1 MTLDEAVAAQKPLVQ
16 RLLDGVAAIGA
27 DPPGI
32 TRDAYG
38 QGENAAHDVIR
49 KAGEALGM
57 QASID
62 AGANLS
68 LRWAAEKPEAPPI
81 IIGSHL
87 DSIVQGGNFDGAAG
101 VIAGIGAVAALRAA
115 GITPRRDIEVLA
127 LRCEEAVWFGLGL
140 IGSRC
145 LLARLPPG
153 ALELRHAR
161 TGKTL
166 AESIAAAGGDPSQ
179 LRHGKPLRDPAAIGA
194 YLEVHIEQAPQL
206 IEADAPIAICRANPG
221 NLRHPFIRIKGE
233 DAHTGLPHRFR
244 RDAALAGADL
254 SLSLEKLWLAE
265 EAAGRP
271 MAVTIGRFHTPA
283 DRHSLTAVS
292 GDFELSLDLRAY
304 DAAHLVALEAKLQ
317 EIVADVASR
326 RGVTITLGERSSAA
340 PGLMDPGLMVG
351 LADAAT
357 ACGITA
363 PHLHSPGTH
372 DANNFA
378 AVGIKTAMLLVRNQN
393 GSHNPHEAMETDDLM
408 AAISVLTKFSVARLE
423 REKGSGDGFQEFFRY

>member
-1 MTLDEAVAAQKPLVQ
+1 MKLDEAISAQKPLVQ
-16 RLLDGVAAIGA
+16 SLLDGVAAIGA

-38 QGENAAHDVIR
+38 RGENEAHHLIR
-49 KAGEALGM
+49 KTGEALGM
-57 QASID
+57 RASID

-68 LRWAAEKPEAPPI
+68 LCWAAENPEAPPI

-101 VIAGIGAVAALRAA
+101 VIAGIGAIAALCAA
-115 GITPRRDIEVLA
+115 GVTPRRDIEVLA

-166 AESIAAAGGDPSQ
+166 AESIAAVGGDPARLAQ
-179 LRHGKPLRDPAAIGA
+179 GKALRDPRSIGA

-206 IEADAPIAICRANPG
+206 IEAGMPIAICLANPG

-254 SLSLEKLWLAE
+254 SLCLEKLWLAE

-271 MAVTIGRFHTPA
+271 MAVTIGRFHTPVA
-283 DRHSLTAVS
+283 RHSLTAVS

-304 DAAHLVALEAKLQ
+304 DAAHLVALEAKLH
-317 EIVADVASR
+317 EIVAEVAAR
-326 RGVTITLGERSSAA
+326 RHVTITLGERSSAA
-340 PGLMDPGLMVG
+340 PGLMDPSLMMAF
-351 LADAAT
+351 ADAAA
-357 ACGITA
+357 ACGIKATK
-363 PHLHSPGTH
+363 LHSPGTH

-378 AVGIKTAMLLVRNQN
+378 ALGVKTGMLLVRNRN

-408 AAISVLTKFSVARLE
+408 AAIAILARFIA
-423 REKGSGDGFQEFFRY
+423 KDAGG

>member
-1 MTLDEAVAAQKPLVQ
+1 MKLDEAVAAQKPLVQ

-32 TRDAYG
+32 TRDAYER
-38 QGENAAHDVIR
+38 GENEAHHLIR
-49 KAGEALGM
+49 QAGVALGM

-68 LRWAAEKPEAPPI
+68 LRWVAKNPEAPPI

-145 LLARLPPG
+145 MLARLPQG

-166 AESIAAAGGDPSQ
+166 AESIAAAGGDPAWLSQ
-179 LRHGKPLRDPAAIGA
+179 GKPLRDPGSIGA

-206 IEADAPIAICRANPG
+206 VEAEFPIAICLANPG
-221 NLRHPFIRIKGE
+221 NLRHPFIRITGE

-254 SLSLEKLWLAE
+254 SLCLEQLWLAE

-271 MAVTIGRFHTPA
+271 MAVTIGRFHTPV

-292 GDFELSLDLRAY
+292 GDFEMSLDLRAY

-317 EIVADVASR
+317 AIVAEVAAR
-326 RGVTITLGERSSAA
+326 RRVTITLGERSSAA
-340 PGLMDPGLMVG
+340 PGLMDPSLMDG
-351 LADAAT
+351 LAKAAS
-357 ACGITA
+357 ACDITA
-363 PHLHSPGTH
+363 ARLHSPGTH

-378 AVGIKTAMLLVRNQN
+378 AVGVRTGMLLVRNQN
-393 GSHNPHEAMETDDLM
+393 GSHNPHEAMETEDLM
-408 AAISVLTKFSVARLE
+408 AAIAVMARLLA
-423 REKGSGDGFQEFFRY
+423 RRW

>member
-1 MTLDEAVAAQKPLVQ
+1 MKLDQAIAAQKPLVQ
-16 RLLDGVAAIGA
+16 SLLDGVATIGA
-27 DPPGI
+27 DPPGV

-38 QGENAAHDVIR
+38 RGENEAHHLIR
-49 KAGEALGM
+49 QAGEALGM

-68 LRWAAEKPEAPPI
+68 LRWTAEKPQAPPI

-115 GITPRRDIEVLA
+115 GIAPHRDIEVLA

-145 LLARLPPG
+145 MLARLPPG

-166 AESIAAAGGDPSQ
+166 AESIAAAGGDPARLNQ
-179 LRHGKPLRDPAAIGA
+179 GKPLRDPGSIGA

-206 IEADAPIAICRANPG
+206 MEAGVPIAICLANAG
-221 NLRHPFIRIKGE
+221 NLRHPFIRITGE

-254 SLSLEKLWLAE
+254 SLCLEKLWLTE
-265 EAAGRP
+265 EAAGHP
-271 MAVTIGRFHTPA
+271 MAVTIGRFHTPV

-292 GDFELSLDLRAY
+292 GDFEMSLDLRAY
-304 DAAHLVALEAKLQ
+304 GAAHLVALEAKLQ
-317 EIVADVASR
+317 DIVAEVAAR
-326 RGVTITLGERSSAA
+326 RRVTITLGARSSAA
-340 PGLMDPGLMVG
+340 PGLMDPSLMSG
-351 LADAAT
+351 LADALA
-357 ACGITA
+357 ACGIA
-363 PHLHSPGTH
+363 AMRLHSPGTH

-378 AVGIKTAMLLVRNQN
+378 AVGVKTGMILVRNKN

-408 AAISVLTKFSVARLE
+408 VAIAAMARLLAG
-423 REKGSGDGFQEFFRY
+423 RW

>member
-1 MTLDEAVAAQKPLVQ
+1 MKLDEAIAAQKPLVQ
-16 RLLDGVAAIGA
+16 SLLDGVATIGA

-38 QGENAAHDVIR
+38 RGENEAHHLIR

-68 LRWAAEKPEAPPI
+68 LRWAAGKPEAPPI

-145 LLARLPPG
+145 MLARLPQG

-166 AESIAAAGGDPSQ
+166 AESITAAGGDPAQLSQ
-179 LRHGKPLRDPAAIGA
+179 GKPLRDPAAIGA

-206 IEADAPIAICRANPG
+206 VEAGLPIAICLANPG
-221 NLRHPFIRIKGE
+221 NLRHPFIRITGE

-254 SLSLEKLWLAE
+254 SLCLEQLWLVE

-271 MAVTIGRFHTPA
+271 MAATIGRFHTPV

-292 GDFELSLDLRAY
+292 GDFEMSLDLRAY

-317 EIVADVASR
+317 EIVADVAVR
-326 RGVTITLGERSSAA
+326 RRVTITLGERSSAA
-340 PGLMDPGLMVG
+340 PGLMDPSLMSG
-351 LADAAT
+351 LADAAA
-357 ACGITA
+357 ACGIATMR
-363 PHLHSPGTH
+363 LHSPGTH

-378 AVGIKTAMLLVRNQN
+378 AVGVKTGMLLVRNQN

-408 AAISVLTKFSVARLE
+408 AAIAVMVRLLAG
-423 REKGSGDGFQEFFRY
+423 RW

>member
-340 PGLMDPGLMVG
+340 PGLMVPGLMVG

>member
-1 MTLDEAVAAQKPLVQ
+1 MKLDEAVAAQKRLVQ
-16 RLLDGVAAIGA
+16 DLLDGVAAIGA

-32 TRDAYG
+32 TREAYG
-38 QGENAAHDVIR
+38 RGENEAHHLIR
-49 KAGEALGM
+49 AAGEALGM

-68 LRWAAEKPEAPPI
+68 LRLMAENPQAPPI

-87 DSIVQGGNFDGAAG
+87 DSIIQGGNFDGAAG

-115 GITPRRDIEVLA
+115 GTTPQRDIEVLA

-145 LLARLPPG
+145 MLARLPPG
-153 ALELRHAR
+153 ALALRHAR

-166 AESIAAAGGDPSQ
+166 AESIAAAGGDPARLHQ
-179 LRHGKPLRDPAAIGA
+179 AEPLRDPAALGA

-206 IEADAPIAICRANPG
+206 VEAGMPIAICLANPG
-221 NLRHPFIRIKGE
+221 NLRHPHIRIVGE

-254 SLSLEKLWLAE
+254 SLCLEKLWLAE

-292 GDFELSLDLRAY
+292 GEFEMSLDLRGY
-304 DAAHLVALEAKLQ
+304 DAAHLAALEAQLHGM
-317 EIVADVASR
+317 VAEVAAR
-326 RGVTITLGERSSAA
+326 RKVKITLGERSSAA
-340 PGLMDPGLMVG
+340 PGLMDPGLMKG
-351 LADAAT
+351 LADAAAASAIPT
-357 ACGITA
+357 TR
-363 PHLHSPGTH
+363 LNSPGTH

-378 AVGIKTAMLLVRNQN
+378 AAGVRTGMLLVRNQN

-408 AAISVLTKFSVARLE
+408 AAIAVLARFLADE
-423 REKGSGDGFQEFFRY
+423 AGGFAAPS

>member
-1 MTLDEAVAAQKPLVQ
+1 MKLDEAIAAQKPLVQ
-16 RLLDGVAAIGA
+16 SLLDGVAAIGA

-38 QGENAAHDVIR
+38 YRENEAHDLIR

-68 LRWAAEKPEAPPI
+68 LRWAAENPEAPPI
-81 IIGSHL
+81 ISGSHL

-145 LLARLPPG
+145 MLARLPQG

-166 AESIAAAGGDPSQ
+166 AESIAAAGGDPARLSQ
-179 LRHGKPLRDPAAIGA
+179 GTPLRDPAAIGA

-206 IEADAPIAICRANPG
+206 VEAGLPIAICLANPG
-221 NLRHPFIRIKGE
+221 NLRHPFIRITGE

-254 SLSLEKLWLAE
+254 SLCLEQLWLAE

-271 MAVTIGRFHTPA
+271 MAVTIGRFHTPV

-292 GDFELSLDLRAY
+292 GDFEMSLDLRAY

-317 EIVADVASR
+317 AIVAEVAAR
-326 RGVTITLGERSSAA
+326 RRVTIALGERSSAA
-340 PGLMDPGLMVG
+340 PGLMDPSLMSG
-351 LADAAT
+351 LADASA
-357 ACGITA
+357 ACGIGA
-363 PHLHSPGTH
+363 ASLHSPGTH

-378 AVGIKTAMLLVRNQN
+378 AVGVKTGMLLVRNQN
-393 GSHNPHEAMETDDLM
+393 GSHNPHEAMETEDLM
-408 AAISVLTKFSVARLE
+408 AAIAVMARLLA
-423 REKGSGDGFQEFFRY
+423 RRW

>member
-16 RLLDGVAAIGA
+16 SLLDGVAAIGA

-38 QGENAAHDVIR
+38 RGENEAHDLIR
-49 KAGEALGM
+49 RAGEALGM

-68 LRWAAEKPEAPPI
+68 LLWAAETPEAPPI

-101 VIAGIGAVAALRAA
+101 VIAGIGAIAALRAA
-115 GITPRRDIEVLA
+115 GIIPRQDIEVLA
-127 LRCEEAVWFGLGL
+127 LRCEESVWFGLGL

-145 LLARLPPG
+145 MLARLPAG

-166 AESIAAAGGDPSQ
+166 AESIAAAGGDPVRLGQ
-179 LRHGKPLRDPAAIGA
+179 GKPLRDPGSIGA

-206 IEADAPIAICRANPG
+206 IEASLPVAICLANPG
-221 NLRHPFIRIKGE
+221 NLRHPFIRITGE

-254 SLSLEKLWLAE
+254 SLCLERLWLAE
-265 EAAGRP
+265 DAAGRP
-271 MAVTIGRFHTPA
+271 MAVTIGRFHTPVE
-283 DRHSLTAVS
+283 RHSLTAVS
-292 GDFELSLDLRAY
+292 GDFEMSLDLRAY

-317 EIVADVASR
+317 EIVAEVAAR
-326 RGVTITLGERSSAA
+326 RRVTITLGERSSAA
-340 PGLMDPGLMVG
+340 AGLMAPALMAA
-351 LADAAT
+351 LADAA
-357 ACGITA
+357 AASGITA
-363 PHLHSPGTH
+363 ARLHSPGTH

-378 AVGIKTAMLLVRNQN
+378 AAGVKTAMLLVRNQN
-393 GSHNPHEAMETDDLM
+393 GSHNPYEAMETDDLM
-408 AAISVLTKFSVARLE
+408 AAIAVLARFMAAE
-423 REKGSGDGFQEFFRY
+423 TEA

>member
-1 MTLDEAVAAQKPLVQ
+1 MKLDQAIAAQKAFVQ
-16 RLLDGVAAIGA
+16 NLLDGVAAIGA

-38 QGENAAHDVIR
+38 RGENEAHELIR
-49 KAGEALGM
+49 TAGEALGM
-57 QASID
+57 RASID

-68 LRWAAEKPEAPPI
+68 LRLAGVHPEAPPI

-101 VIAGIGAVAALRAA
+101 VIAGLGAVAALRAA
-115 GITPRRDIEVLA
+115 GIAPHRDIEVLA
-127 LRCEEAVWFGLGL
+127 LRCEESVWFGLGL

-145 LLARLPPG
+145 LLARLPQG

-166 AESIAAAGGDPSQ
+166 AESIALAGGDPALLSQ
-179 LRHGKPLRDPAAIGA
+179 GKALRDPASIGA

-206 IEADAPIAICRANPG
+206 VEAGAPIAICLANPG
-221 NLRHPFIRIKGE
+221 NLRHPFIRIMGE

-244 RDAALAGADL
+244 RDAAVAGADL
-254 SLSLEKLWLAE
+254 SLCLEKLWLAE

-292 GDFELSLDLRAY
+292 GDFEMSLDVRAY
-304 DAAHLVALEAKLQ
+304 DAAHLVSLEAKLQ
-317 EIVADVASR
+317 AIVKDVAAR
-326 RGVTITLGERSSAA
+326 RRVTITLGERSAAA
-340 PGLMDPGLMVG
+340 PGLMDPGLMEG
-351 LADAAT
+351 LARAAADCSVSAT
-357 ACGITA
+357 K
-363 PHLHSPGTH
+363 LHSPCTH

-378 AVGIKTAMLLVRNQN
+378 AAGVKTAMLLVRNQN

-408 AAISVLTKFSVARLE
+408 AAIAVLARFIAAE
-423 REKGSGDGFQEFFRY
+423 AEA

>member
-1 MTLDEAVAAQKPLVQ
+1 MTLDKAIAAQKPLVQ
-16 RLLDGVAAIGA
+16 SLLDGVAAIGA

-38 QGENAAHDVIR
+38 QGENAAHDLIR
-49 KAGEALGM
+49 RAGEALGM

-101 VIAGIGAVAALRAA
+101 VIAGIGVVAALRAA
-115 GITPRRDIEVLA
+115 GILPRQDIEVLA

-145 LLARLPPG
+145 LLARLPAG

-161 TGKTL
+161 TGRTL
-166 AESIAAAGGDPSQ
+166 ADSITAAGGDPAQ
-179 LRHGKPLRDPAAIGA
+179 LRQGKPLRDPAGIGA
-194 YLEVHIEQAPQL
+194 YVEVHIEQAPQL
-206 IEADAPIAICRANPG
+206 VEAQMPIAICMANPG
-221 NLRHPFIRIKGE
+221 NLRHPFIRITGE

-254 SLSLEKLWLAE
+254 SLCLEQLWLAE

-271 MAVTIGRFHTPA
+271 MAVTIGRFHTRA

-304 DAAHLVALEAKLQ
+304 DAAHLVALESKLH
-317 EIVADVASR
+317 EIVADVAAR
-326 RGVTITLGERSSAA
+326 RGVTITLGERSNAA
-340 PGLMDPGLMVG
+340 PGLMDPGLMTS

-357 ACGITA
+357 ACGIGA
-363 PHLHSPGTH
+363 PRLHSPGTH

-378 AVGIKTAMLLVRNQN
+378 AAGVKTAMLLVRNQN

-408 AAISVLTKFSVARLE
+408 AAIAVLARLLA
-423 REKGSGDGFQEFFRY
+423 KD

>member
-49 KAGEALGM
+49 KAGDALGM

>member
-1 MTLDEAVAAQKPLVQ
+1 MKLDEAVAAQNPLVQ
-16 RLLDGVAAIGA
+16 SLLDGVAAIGA

-38 QGENAAHDVIR
+38 RGENEGHHLIR
-49 KAGEALGM
+49 QAGEALGM

-115 GITPRRDIEVLA
+115 GITPHQDIEVLA

-145 LLARLPPG
+145 MLARLPQG

-166 AESIAAAGGDPSQ
+166 AESIAAAGGDPARLSQ
-179 LRHGKPLRDPAAIGA
+179 GMPLRDPGSIGA

-206 IEADAPIAICRANPG
+206 VEAGMPIAICLANPG
-221 NLRHPFIRIKGE
+221 NLRHPFIRITGE

-254 SLSLEKLWLAE
+254 SLCLEQLWLAE

-271 MAVTIGRFHTPA
+271 MAVTIGRFHTPV

-317 EIVADVASR
+317 DIVAEVAAR
-326 RGVTITLGERSSAA
+326 RRVTITLGERSSAA
-340 PGLMDPGLMVG
+340 PGLMDPSLMDG
-351 LADAAT
+351 LAKAAS
-357 ACGITA
+357 ACDITA
-363 PHLHSPGTH
+363 ARLHSPGTH

-378 AVGIKTAMLLVRNQN
+378 AVGVRTGMLLVRNQN
-393 GSHNPHEAMETDDLM
+393 GSHNPHEAMETEDLM
-408 AAISVLTKFSVARLE
+408 GAIAVMARLLAG
-423 REKGSGDGFQEFFRY
+423 RW

>member
-49 KAGEALGM
+49 KAGDALGM

-81 IIGSHL
+81 VIGSHL

-115 GITPRRDIEVLA
+115 GITPRWDIEVLA

>member
-1 MTLDEAVAAQKPLVQ
+1 MKLDDAIAAQKPLVQ
-16 RLLDGVAAIGA
+16 SLLDGVAVIGA

-38 QGENAAHDVIR
+38 RGENEANDLIR

-68 LRWAAEKPEAPPI
+68 LRWAAEKAEAPPI

-145 LLARLPPG
+145 LLARLPQG

-166 AESIAAAGGDPSQ
+166 AESIAAAGGDPAQ
-179 LRHGKPLRDPAAIGA
+179 LAQGKTLRDLGSIGA

-206 IEADAPIAICRANPG
+206 IEAGVPIAICIANPG
-221 NLRHPFIRIKGE
+221 NLRHPFIRITGE

-254 SLSLEKLWLAE
+254 SLCLEKLWLAE

-271 MAVTIGRFHTPA
+271 MAVTIGRFHTPV

-292 GDFELSLDLRAY
+292 GDFEMSLDLRGY

-317 EIVADVASR
+317 EIVAEVAAR
-326 RGVTITLGERSSAA
+326 RNVKITLGERSSAA
-340 PGLMDPGLMVG
+340 PGLMDPGLMKG
-351 LADAAT
+351 LAEAALASGIAAT
-357 ACGITA
+357 Q
-363 PHLHSPGTH
+363 LHSPGTH

-378 AVGIKTAMLLVRNQN
+378 ATGVRTGMLLVRNQN

-408 AAISVLTKFSVARLE
+408 AAIAVLTQYLAGESV
-423 REKGSGDGFQEFFRY
+423 S

>member
-1 MTLDEAVAAQKPLVQ
+1 MKLDEAIAAQKPLVQ
-16 RLLDGVAAIGA
+16 SLLDGVAAIGA

-38 QGENAAHDVIR
+38 RGENEAHNLIR

-68 LRWAAEKPEAPPI
+68 LLWEADIREAPPI

-87 DSIVQGGNFDGAAG
+87 DSVVQGGNFDGAAG

-145 LLARLPPG
+145 MLARLPPG

-166 AESIAAAGGDPSQ
+166 AESIAAAGGDPARLNQ
-179 LRHGKPLRDPAAIGA
+179 GTPLRDPSSIGA

-206 IEADAPIAICRANPG
+206 VEAGVPIAICLANPG
-221 NLRHPFIRIKGE
+221 NLRHPFIRITGE

-254 SLSLEKLWLAE
+254 SLCLEQLWLAE

-271 MAVTIGRFHTPA
+271 MAVTIGRFHTPVE
-283 DRHSLTAVS
+283 RHSLTAVS
-292 GDFELSLDLRAY
+292 GDFEMSLDLRAY
-304 DAAHLVALEAKLQ
+304 GTAHLVALEAKLQ
-317 EIVADVASR
+317 DIVAEVAAR
-326 RGVTITLGERSSAA
+326 RRVTITLGERSSAA
-340 PGLMDPGLMVG
+340 PGLMDPSLMSG
-351 LADAAT
+351 LADASA
-357 ACGITA
+357 ACGIA
-363 PHLHSPGTH
+363 AMRLHSPGTH

-378 AVGIKTAMLLVRNQN
+378 AVGVKTGMLLVRNQN

-408 AAISVLTKFSVARLE
+408 VAIATLTQLLA
-423 REKGSGDGFQEFFRY
+423 DGR

>member
-1 MTLDEAVAAQKPLVQ
+1 MKLDEAVAAQKPLVQ

-38 QGENAAHDVIR
+38 RGENEAHHLIR
-49 KAGEALGM
+49 QAGEVLGM

-68 LRWAAEKPEAPPI
+68 LRWAAENPEAPPI

-145 LLARLPPG
+145 LLARLPSG
-153 ALELRHAR
+153 ALDLCHAR

-166 AESIAAAGGDPSQ
+166 AESIAAAGGDPVRLSQ
-179 LRHGKPLRDPAAIGA
+179 GMPLRDPGSIGA

-206 IEADAPIAICRANPG
+206 VEAGVPIALCLANPG
-221 NLRHPFIRIKGE
+221 NLRHPFIRINGE

-254 SLSLEKLWLAE
+254 SLCLEQLWLAE

-271 MAVTIGRFHTPA
+271 MAVTIGRFHTPV

-292 GDFELSLDLRAY
+292 GDFEMSLDLRAY
-304 DAAHLVALEAKLQ
+304 DPAHLVALEAKLQ
-317 EIVADVASR
+317 AIVADVATR
-326 RGVTITLGERSSAA
+326 RRVTITLGERSSAA
-340 PGLMDPGLMVG
+340 PGLMDPSLMSG
-351 LADAAT
+351 LADASA
-357 ACGITA
+357 ACGISA
-363 PHLHSPGTH
+363 MRLHSPGTH

-378 AVGIKTAMLLVRNQN
+378 AVGVKTGMLLVRNQN

-408 AAISVLTKFSVARLE
+408 AAIAVLANFLAE
-423 REKGSGDGFQEFFRY
+423 RW

>member
-1 MTLDEAVAAQKPLVQ
+1 MKLDEAIAAQKPLVQ

-38 QGENAAHDVIR
+38 RGENEAHHLIR
-49 KAGEALGM
+49 QAGEALGM

-68 LRWAAEKPEAPPI
+68 LRWAAENPEAPPI

-145 LLARLPPG
+145 MLARLPQG

-166 AESIAAAGGDPSQ
+166 AESIAAAGGDPAR
-179 LRHGKPLRDPAAIGA
+179 LRQGMPLRDPGSMGA

-206 IEADAPIAICRANPG
+206 VEAGMPIAICLANPG
-221 NLRHPFIRIKGE
+221 NLRHPFIRITGE

-254 SLSLEKLWLAE
+254 SLCLEQLWLAE

-271 MAVTIGRFHTPA
+271 MAVTIGRFHTPV

-292 GDFELSLDLRAY
+292 GDFEMSLDLRAY

-317 EIVADVASR
+317 EIVADVAAR
-326 RGVTITLGERSSAA
+326 RRVTITLGERSSAA
-340 PGLMDPGLMVG
+340 PGLMDPSLMSG
-351 LADAAT
+351 LADASA
-357 ACGITA
+357 ACGIGA
-363 PHLHSPGTH
+363 ASLHSPGTH

-378 AVGIKTAMLLVRNQN
+378 AVGVKTGMLLVRNQN
-393 GSHNPHEAMETDDLM
+393 GSHNPHEAMETEDLM
-408 AAISVLTKFSVARLE
+408 AAIAVMARLLA
-423 REKGSGDGFQEFFRY
+423 RRW

>member
-1 MTLDEAVAAQKPLVQ
+1 MKLEQAIAVQKPLVQ
-16 RLLDGVAAIGA
+16 SLLDGVAAIGA

-38 QGENAAHDVIR
+38 SGENEAHDLIC

-57 QASID
+57 RASID

-68 LRWAAEKPEAPPI
+68 LRWAAENPAASPI
-81 IIGSHL
+81 LIGSHL

-101 VIAGIGAVAALRAA
+101 VIAGIAAVAALRAA
-115 GITPRRDIEVLA
+115 GISPRRDVEVLA

-145 LLARLPPG
+145 MLARLPQG

-166 AESIAAAGGDPSQ
+166 AESIAFAGGDPEQ
-179 LRHGKPLRDPAAIGA
+179 LRQGKPLRDPASIGA
-194 YLEVHIEQAPQL
+194 YLEIHIEQAPQL
-206 IEADAPIAICRANPG
+206 IEAGMPVAICRANPG

-254 SLSLEKLWLAE
+254 SLCLEKLWLEE
-265 EAAGRP
+265 EAEGRP

-292 GDFELSLDLRAY
+292 GDFEMSLDLRAY

-317 EIVADVASR
+317 AIVAEVAAR
-326 RGVTITLGERSSAA
+326 RCVTITLGERSSAA
-340 PGLMDPGLMVG
+340 PGLMDPTLMAG
-351 LADAAT
+351 LAAA
-357 ACGITA
+357 AMAGGIPVA
-363 PHLHSPGTH
+363 RLHSPGTH

-378 AVGIKTAMLLVRNQN
+378 AADVKTAMLLVRNQN
-393 GSHNPHEAMETDDLM
+393 GSHNPYEAMETDDLM
-408 AAISVLTKFSVARLE
+408 AAIAVLTRGLMTAIS
-423 REKGSGDGFQEFFRY
+423 

>member
-1 MTLDEAVAAQKPLVQ
+1 MKLDDAIAAQKPLVQ
-16 RLLDGVAAIGA
+16 SLLDGVAAIGA

-38 QGENAAHDVIR
+38 RGENEAHDLIR

-68 LRWAAEKPEAPPI
+68 LRWAAEKAEAPPI

-145 LLARLPPG
+145 LLARLPQG

-161 TGKTL
+161 SGKTL
-166 AESIAAAGGDPSQ
+166 AESIAAAGGDPAQ
-179 LRHGKPLRDPAAIGA
+179 LAQGKTLRDPGNIGA

-206 IEADAPIAICRANPG
+206 IEAGVPIAICIANPG
-221 NLRHPFIRIKGE
+221 NLRHPFIRITGE

-254 SLSLEKLWLAE
+254 SLCLEKLWLAE

-271 MAVTIGRFHTPA
+271 MAVTIGRFHTPV

-292 GDFELSLDLRAY
+292 GDFEMSLDLRGY

-317 EIVADVASR
+317 EIVAEVAAR
-326 RGVTITLGERSSAA
+326 RNVKIILGERSSAA
-340 PGLMDPGLMVG
+340 PGLMDPGLMKG
-351 LADAAT
+351 LAEAALASGIAAT
-357 ACGITA
+357 Q
-363 PHLHSPGTH
+363 LHSPGTH

-378 AVGIKTAMLLVRNQN
+378 AAGVRTGMLLVRNQN

-408 AAISVLTKFSVARLE
+408 AAIAVLTQYLAGESV
-423 REKGSGDGFQEFFRY
+423 S

>member
-1 MTLDEAVAAQKPLVQ
+1 MKLDDAIAAQMPLVQ
-16 RLLDGVAAIGA
+16 SLLDGVAVIGA

-38 QGENAAHDVIR
+38 RGENEANDLIR

-68 LRWAAEKPEAPPI
+68 LRWAAEKAEAPPI

-145 LLARLPPG
+145 LLARLPQG

-166 AESIAAAGGDPSQ
+166 AESIAAAGGDPAQ
-179 LRHGKPLRDPAAIGA
+179 LAQGKALRDAGSIGA

-206 IEADAPIAICRANPG
+206 IEAGVPIAICIANPG
-221 NLRHPFIRIKGE
+221 NLRHPFIRITGE

-254 SLSLEKLWLAE
+254 SLCLEKLWLAE

-271 MAVTIGRFHTPA
+271 MAVTIGRFHTPV

-292 GDFELSLDLRAY
+292 GDFEMSLDLRGY

-317 EIVADVASR
+317 EIVAEVAAR
-326 RGVTITLGERSSAA
+326 RNVKITLGERSSAA
-340 PGLMDPGLMVG
+340 PGLMDPGLMKG
-351 LADAAT
+351 LAEAALASGIAAT
-357 ACGITA
+357 Q
-363 PHLHSPGTH
+363 LHSPGTH

-378 AVGIKTAMLLVRNQN
+378 ATGVRTGMLLVRNQN
-393 GSHNPHEAMETDDLM
+393 GSHNPYEAMETDDLM
-408 AAISVLTKFSVARLE
+408 AAIAVLTQYLAGESV
-423 REKGSGDGFQEFFRY
+423 S